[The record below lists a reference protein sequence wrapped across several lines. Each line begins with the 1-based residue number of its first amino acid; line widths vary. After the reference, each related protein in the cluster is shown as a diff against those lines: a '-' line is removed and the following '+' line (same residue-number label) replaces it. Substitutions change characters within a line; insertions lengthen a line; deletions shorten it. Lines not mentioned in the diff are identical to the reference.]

1 MSSYLLQHDII
12 NIRQMN
18 GNKGYKEIDYMI
30 FQDLTVKFKKN
41 YAYQIWIHIKFKK
54 KKTF

>member
-1 MSSYLLQHDII
+1 
-12 NIRQMN
+12 MN